1 MQLFKLKNIQ
11 FDAILQDIKQFLS
24 KSIGGNTN
32 IGQSSVFGQ
41 LLTVI
46 SAVAHN
52 IMAYIE
58 DALVEQNKY
67 TAQRKKSIYG
77 LAAQSG
83 YQPSTGR
90 AAGVWLQIASK
101 PANETG
107 LDVVV
112 FDRARLICTQNGLY
126 YVAVLNSPSITL
138 SSDNAT
144 GTQYIYAVQG
154 RMETQRFVS
163 TGGNLYAQNIPYVGY
178 IDIQYLK
185 VYINGEL
192 WEQSASLYD
201 MTPDSKEYYIRFNP
215 VTGLDIVFG
224 NDVHGRPLQQNDV
237 IEVTY
242 LLHDGEGGNLEVDDN
257 TYFIFA
263 DTLTDTSGEHVNAN
277 GIFRISFATKDSV
290 ASGSNSESTA
300 VTKQMIGFNSRALVL
315 ADSNNFRNFLSK
327 YSFVGYNR
335 TWSEKGSMVIN
346 SMVMQNHKLHMSRG
360 SDYFK
365 LTDQDFL
372 LTPLQKA
379 SIKNALE
386 RSGQLL
392 AGCTFNM
399 VDINL
404 AKYALYVYVK
414 LADAN
419 ISHEYIST
427 QIKQYVGEFMSNTS
441 SDSYIPKS
449 DIIKVIK
456 DNISGIDG
464 INVYIISEDNEKA
477 IMNGEYIDKTYRYNP
492 STGTYAT
499 KETRIK
505 VYPGDNPSLG
515 LDAHGNILVDKDNQF
530 PVFMGGWQWKTE
542 DGSIVT
548 TEPITIIYEN

>member
-178 IDIQYLK
+178 IDTQYLK

-399 VDINL
+399 VDIDL

-492 STGTYAT
+492 STGTYAA

-530 PVFMGGWQWKTE
+530 PVFIGGWQWKTE

>member
-178 IDIQYLK
+178 IDTQYLK

-192 WEQSASLYD
+192 WEQSVSLYD

-399 VDINL
+399 VDIDL

-419 ISHEYIST
+419 INHEYIST

>member
-126 YVAVLNSPSITL
+126 YVTVLNSPSITL

-178 IDIQYLK
+178 IDTQYLK
-185 VYINGEL
+185 VYINGEP

-399 VDINL
+399 VDIDL

>member
-178 IDIQYLK
+178 IDTQYLK

-365 LTDQDFL
+365 LIDQDFL

-399 VDINL
+399 VDIDL

>member
-112 FDRARLICTQNGLY
+112 FDRSRLICTQNGLY
-126 YVAVLNSPSITL
+126 YVVVLNSPSITL
-138 SSDNAT
+138 SADNAT

-163 TGGNLYAQNIPYVGY
+163 TGGDLYAQNIPFVGY
-178 IDIQYLK
+178 IDTQYLK

-346 SMVMQNHKLHMSRG
+346 SMVMQNHKLHMSKG

-379 SIKNALE
+379 SIKNAID

-399 VDINL
+399 VDIDL

-414 LADAN
+414 LSDAN

-492 STGTYAT
+492 STGTYT
-499 KETRIK
+499 INETPIK

-548 TEPITIIYEN
+548 TEPITIIYE